1 MGFLSDLTM
10 VQRAG
15 GAAVL
20 VLLLTVLLLKQ
31 RKAKGAPAT
40 AKSADTPM
48 VTSRKKHGSAP
59 KEKKGRSFGVSRK
72 RQSEAGAVEPVAE
85 PKSGQGR
92 MVPRLPAPSEVAPVA
107 PTLDGPATFPEIADP
122 AEATPLAVAANG
134 MINEPGWPTPG
145 EVWAAPDAPVRESAE
160 VESWQADAESD
171 ALAALATDAPP
182 AHTGEWTSDD
192 GGSFDPADGWDA
204 SPDDEKAP
212 EAQTDA
218 TWQAEGETFD
228 WTAGDAIDGWAT
240 SEASVPAE
248 DLTSDAA
255 AWESPE
261 DETPSWSA
269 SDTSEW
275 AEAETVEETQA
286 IATAVAEEFSIG
298 DWATPVETTVAEVTE
313 IVEDTPEIIW
323 DPVDEVEAVEDA
335 IEATPAAE
343 DITPVFAIEPIMVN
357 APHVEETPAEDIT
370 PAFAIE
376 PIMVNAPHVE
386 ETPAED
392 ITPAFETE
400 PVMEV
405 VSEPVIVS
413 EPLVPEA
420 PVAEEITP
428 VVEPAP
434 IMVSEPEVEVVTPV
448 ERPRVV
454 VLPQMPAVDDEFVDD
469 EGCMVQPENDHEVV
483 VAVAAAATATVVVT
497 DPATRWA
504 SMAPGGVV
512 QELTTSSPVNSW
524 ARLRP
529 GQAPATETTGSNGHH
544 RGGAATQAPAAPV
557 TAPSLA
563 WWDVP
568 SGMESDPRR
577 GRFALGGYALQAGH
591 QVVSGVT
598 FRDGVVPPPTHWV
611 IGPVVGQVA
620 SGTLVL
626 HVDGLLNCRSEDLT
640 VLTDPGFAPTND
652 GFSLR
657 LAASATGPFA
667 VSGTYIIT

>member
-40 AKSADTPM
+40 AKSADTSM
-48 VTSRKKHGSAP
+48 VTSRKKHGSAS

-107 PTLDGPATFPEIADP
+107 PTLDGPATFPVIADP
-122 AEATPLAVAANG
+122 AEASPLAVAANG

-182 AHTGEWTSDD
+182 AHTGEWISDD

-204 SPDDEKAP
+204 SPDDANAP

-275 AEAETVEETQA
+275 AEAETVEETQS

-298 DWATPVETTVAEVTE
+298 DWATQVETTVAEVTE

-343 DITPVFAIEPIMVN
+343 DITPVFAIEPIMVS
-357 APHVEETPAEDIT
+357 APQVEETPAE
-370 PAFAIE
+370 E
-376 PIMVNAPHVE
+376 
-386 ETPAED
+386 

-428 VVEPAP
+428 VVEPAS

-454 VLPQMPAVDDEFVDD
+454 VLPEMPAVDNEFVDD
-469 EGCMVQPENDHEVV
+469 EGYMVQPENDREVA
-483 VAVAAAATATVVVT
+483 VAVAAAATAAVVVT
-497 DPATRWA
+497 DPAARWA

-512 QELTTSSPVNSW
+512 QERTTSSPVNSW

-529 GQAPATETTGSNGHH
+529 GQAPVTETTGSNGHH
-544 RGGAATQAPAAPV
+544 RSGAATQASAAPV

-568 SGMESDPRR
+568 TGMESDPRR